1 MTGLDW
7 TSYEAQPAPRTL
19 LCQFRRQDGKHLREF
34 VGYAKDFLP
43 EFDIAGLKWR
53 LTGIAREEL
62 DGMPEAVREQV
73 MPPTNTQWLNVL
85 LGQSS
90 GFGSSIQGLQQFPS
104 QAEVDGIV
112 ARMQIGC
119 AQTIMQM
126 FADCFGGA
134 RQPDAS
140 SSRSQEAP
148 HTLSTLDKI
157 VLGMYN
163 PWALAEWVRRNK
175 PVKL

>member
-7 TSYEAQPAPRTL
+7 TSYEAQPAPRDL
-19 LCQFRRQDGKHLREF
+19 LCQFRRQDGKYLWEF

-62 DGMPEAVREQV
+62 DGMTPEEREKALSRHPV
-73 MPPTNTQWLNVL
+73 MVGGFWNELSALGAHTSGL
-85 LGQSS
+85 LGPLDAQLGVQEQS
-90 GFGSSIQGLQQFPS
+90 PS
-104 QAEVDGIV
+104 
-112 ARMQIGC
+112 
-119 AQTIMQM
+119 
-126 FADCFGGA
+126 
-134 RQPDAS
+134 
-140 SSRSQEAP
+140 
-148 HTLSTLDKI
+148 LSTLDQV

-163 PWALAEWVRRNK
+163 PWSLAEWTRRNK